1 MSNQITQSQYNTA
14 HQNIRNTYIRVDLL
28 NFQFLTVDSLE
39 GNLLKGSVS
48 IDANSD
54 MRRTC
59 NIELVVTDSS
69 YNVQAGG
76 KIWLDKYI
84 QIYVGIDDIRT
95 GEISWTNMGIYLI
108 NQPSYSYDAQTHT
121 LSFQGV
127 DLMAKLTGLRN
138 GYVTGLAGEDKV
150 LLSVGQNIRE
160 IIIGILKENG
170 FNRYVVSE
178 CKNID
183 GAIQDI
189 PYEMEFEQGSTWWD
203 VLEALRDILP
213 SYQMY
218 FDADGIFHYD
228 MIPYRANDPI
238 RIDLNTWD
246 NNAISESV
254 DVDFES
260 VKNAIEVYG
269 TIHEPDNFSE
279 KDKTTVQDNIIVPQF
294 SALTELKEYD
304 MIGLVLPED
313 ATSGG
318 GILYT
323 IDGENLTTEVGSVT
337 NETFLPQGGYV
348 VSESLILTNGE
359 GLVINFLGHHSI
371 VNASGAPIMQLAKDT
386 YWVFS
391 YQANGTWLF
400 MGHAQAQAKWQDN
413 NPNSPFY
420 VGSSIGKITL
430 PLYGDDYE
438 NIQTDEL
445 ALERAK
451 YEIYLRCRLNDTI
464 NVTTVPIYW
473 ADVGWKVNYRPLGG
487 NIINQYL
494 VQSID
499 VDLAPDGKQTWNL
512 SRFYPLYESF

>member
-39 GNLLKGSVS
+39 GNLLKGSVN

-59 NIELVVTDSS
+59 NVELVVTDSS

-84 QIYVGIDDIRT
+84 QIYVGVDDIRT

-150 LLSVGQNIRE
+150 LISVGQNIRQV
-160 IIIGILKENG
+160 IIGILKESG

-178 CKNID
+178 CQNVD
-183 GAIQDI
+183 GAIQPV

-203 VLEALRDILP
+203 ILSALRDILP

-218 FDADGIFHYD
+218 FDVDGVFHYN
-228 MIPYRANDPI
+228 MIPYKADDPI

-254 DVDFES
+254 AVDFES
-260 VKNAIEVYG
+260 VKNAVEVYG
-269 TIHEPDNFSE
+269 VIHEPPFFCDS
-279 KDKTTVQDNIIVPQF
+279 DKATVSNAAIT
-294 SALTELKEYD
+294 LTVNESFELKEYA
-304 MIGLVLPED
+304 MVGFVLPDE
-313 ATSGG
+313 
-318 GILYT
+318 
-323 IDGENLTTEVGSVT
+323 
-337 NETFLPQGGYV
+337 
-348 VSESLILTNGE
+348 
-359 GLVINFLGHHSI
+359 
-371 VNASGAPIMQLAKDT
+371 ASGNITININSSGAKNLVNSSGQYIASLTKDT
-386 YWVFS
+386 YWVIT
-391 YQANGTWLF
+391 YQADGTWLF

-420 VGSSIGKITL
+420 VNGTIGKITL

-473 ADVGWKVNYRPLGG
+473 ADVGWKVNYIPLGG
-487 NIINQYL
+487 DTINQYL
-494 VQSID
+494 VQSIST
-499 VDLAPDGKQTWNL
+499 DLAPDGKQTWNL
-512 SRFYPLYESF
+512 SKFYPLYESF

>member
-14 HQNIRNTYIRVDLL
+14 HQNIRNTYIRVNLL

-95 GEISWTNMGIYLI
+95 GETSWTNMGIYLI

-150 LLSVGQNIRE
+150 VISVGQNIRE
-160 IIIGILKENG
+160 VIIGILKENG
-170 FNRYVVSE
+170 FNRYIVSE
-178 CKNID
+178 CQNVD
-183 GAIQDI
+183 GAIQNV

-203 VLEALRDILP
+203 VLVALRNILP

-218 FDADGIFHYD
+218 FDVDGVFHYD

-269 TIHEPDNFSE
+269 AIHEPPFFCD
-279 KDKTTVQDNIIVPQF
+279 KDKATVTD
-294 SALTELKEYD
+294 SAISLAVNESFELKEYA
-304 MIGLVLPED
+304 MVGFVLPSD
-313 ATSGG
+313 VSGN
-318 GILYT
+318 IT
-323 IDGENLTTEVGSVT
+323 ININNTGAKNL
-337 NETFLPQGGYV
+337 
-348 VSESLILTNGE
+348 
-359 GLVINFLGHHSI
+359 
-371 VNASGAPIMQLAKDT
+371 VNSSGQNIISLAKNT
-386 YWVFS
+386 YWVII
-391 YQANGTWLF
+391 YQANGAWLF

-420 VGSSIGKITL
+420 VNGTIGKITL

-487 NIINQYL
+487 DVINQYL
-494 VQSID
+494 VQSIST
-499 VDLAPDGKQTWNL
+499 DLAPDGKQTWNL

>member
-14 HQNIRNTYIRVDLL
+14 HQNIRNTYIKVNLL

-54 MRRTC
+54 MRKTC

-95 GEISWTNMGIYLI
+95 GETSWTNMGIYLI

-150 LLSVGQNIRE
+150 VISVGQNIRE
-160 IIIGILKENG
+160 VIIGILKENG
-170 FNRYVVSE
+170 FNRYIVSE
-178 CKNID
+178 CQNVD
-183 GAIQDI
+183 GAIQNV
-189 PYEMEFEQGSTWWD
+189 PYKMEFEQGSTWWD
-203 VLEALRDILP
+203 VLSALRNILP

-218 FDADGIFHYD
+218 FDVDGIFHYD
-228 MIPYRANDPI
+228 MIPYKADDPI

-246 NNAISESV
+246 NNAISGSV

-269 TIHEPDNFSE
+269 VIHEPPFFCD
-279 KDKTTVQDNIIVPQF
+279 KDKATVTD
-294 SALTELKEYD
+294 SAISLTVNESFELKEYT
-304 MIGLVLPED
+304 MVGFVLPSN
-313 ATSGG
+313 ANGNITININNTGAKNLINSSGQNITS
-318 GILYT
+318 L
-323 IDGENLTTEVGSVT
+323 D
-337 NETFLPQGGYV
+337 
-348 VSESLILTNGE
+348 
-359 GLVINFLGHHSI
+359 
-371 VNASGAPIMQLAKDT
+371 KDI
-386 YWVFS
+386 YWVII

-420 VGSSIGKITL
+420 VGGSIGKITL
-430 PLYGDDYE
+430 PLYGEDYE

-487 NIINQYL
+487 DVINQYL
-494 VQSID
+494 VQSIS

>member
-14 HQNIRNTYIRVDLL
+14 HQNIRNTYIKVNLL

-150 LLSVGQNIRE
+150 VISVGQNIRE
-160 IIIGILKENG
+160 VIIGILKENG
-170 FNRYVVSE
+170 FNRYIVSE
-178 CKNID
+178 CQNTD
-183 GAIQDI
+183 GAIQAV

-203 VLEALRDILP
+203 VLSALRNILP

-218 FDADGIFHYD
+218 FDVDGVFHYD

-269 TIHEPDNFSE
+269 VIHEPSFFCD
-279 KDKTTVQDNIIVPQF
+279 KDKATVTN
-294 SALTELKEYD
+294 SAISLTVNESFELKEYA
-304 MIGLVLPED
+304 MVGFVLPSNVSGNITININNTG
-313 ATSGG
+313 AKNLVNSSGKRITS
-318 GILYT
+318 
-323 IDGENLTTEVGSVT
+323 
-337 NETFLPQGGYV
+337 
-348 VSESLILTNGE
+348 
-359 GLVINFLGHHSI
+359 
-371 VNASGAPIMQLAKDT
+371 LAKNT
-386 YWVFS
+386 YWVII
-391 YQANGTWLF
+391 YQANSTWLF

-420 VGSSIGKITL
+420 VGGTIGKIAL
-430 PLYGDDYE
+430 PLYGEDYE

-473 ADVGWKVNYRPLGG
+473 ADVGWKVNYSPLGG
-487 NIINQYL
+487 DVINQYL
-494 VQSID
+494 VQSIST
-499 VDLAPDGKQTWNL
+499 DLAPDGKQTWNL

>member
-14 HQNIRNTYIRVDLL
+14 HQNIRNTYIRVNLL

-95 GEISWTNMGIYLI
+95 GETSWTNMGIYLI

-150 LLSVGQNIRE
+150 VISVGQNIRE
-160 IIIGILKENG
+160 VIIGILKENG
-170 FNRYVVSE
+170 FNRYIVSE
-178 CKNID
+178 CQNVD
-183 GAIQDI
+183 GAIQNV

-203 VLEALRDILP
+203 VLVALRNILP

-218 FDADGIFHYD
+218 FDVDGVFHYD
-228 MIPYRANDPI
+228 MIPYKADDPI

-269 TIHEPDNFSE
+269 AIHEPPFFCD
-279 KDKTTVQDNIIVPQF
+279 KDKATVTD
-294 SALTELKEYD
+294 SAISLAVNESFELKEYA
-304 MIGLVLPED
+304 MVGFVLPSD
-313 ATSGG
+313 VSGN
-318 GILYT
+318 IT
-323 IDGENLTTEVGSVT
+323 ININNTGAKNL
-337 NETFLPQGGYV
+337 
-348 VSESLILTNGE
+348 
-359 GLVINFLGHHSI
+359 
-371 VNASGAPIMQLAKDT
+371 VNSSGQNIISLAKNT
-386 YWVFS
+386 YWVII
-391 YQANGTWLF
+391 YQANGAWLF

-420 VGSSIGKITL
+420 VNGTIGKITL

-487 NIINQYL
+487 DVINQYL
-494 VQSID
+494 VQSIST
-499 VDLAPDGKQTWNL
+499 DLAPDGKQTWNL

>member
-14 HQNIRNTYIRVDLL
+14 HQNIRNTYIRVNLL

-48 IDANSD
+48 VDANSD

-150 LLSVGQNIRE
+150 LISVGQNIRE
-160 IIIGILKENG
+160 VIIGILKENG
-170 FNRYVVSE
+170 FNRYIVSE
-178 CKNID
+178 CQNVD
-183 GAIQDI
+183 GAIQNV

-203 VLEALRDILP
+203 VLVALRNILP

-218 FDADGIFHYD
+218 FDVDGIFHYD
-228 MIPYRANDPI
+228 MIPYKADDPI

-254 DVDFES
+254 NVGFES
-260 VKNAIEVYG
+260 VKNAVEVYG
-269 TIHEPDNFSE
+269 AIHEPPFFCDS
-279 KDKTTVQDNIIVPQF
+279 DKATVSN
-294 SALTELKEYD
+294 SAISLTVNESFELKEYT
-304 MIGLVLPED
+304 MVGFVLPSD
-313 ATSGG
+313 VSGNITININNTGAKNLINSSGQNITS
-318 GILYT
+318 L
-323 IDGENLTTEVGSVT
+323 D
-337 NETFLPQGGYV
+337 
-348 VSESLILTNGE
+348 
-359 GLVINFLGHHSI
+359 
-371 VNASGAPIMQLAKDT
+371 KDT
-386 YWVFS
+386 YWVII

-487 NIINQYL
+487 DVINQYL
-494 VQSID
+494 VQSIS

>member
-14 HQNIRNTYIRVDLL
+14 HQNIRNTYIRVNLL

-108 NQPSYSYDAQTHT
+108 NQPSYSYNAQTHT

-150 LLSVGQNIRE
+150 LISVGQNIRE
-160 IIIGILKENG
+160 VIISILKENG
-170 FNRYVVSE
+170 FNRYIVSE
-178 CKNID
+178 CQNVD
-183 GAIQDI
+183 GAIQNV

-203 VLEALRDILP
+203 VLAALRNILP

-218 FDADGIFHYD
+218 FDVDGIFHYD
-228 MIPYRANDPI
+228 MIPYKADDPI

-254 DVDFES
+254 NVDFES
-260 VKNAIEVYG
+260 VKNAVEVYG
-269 TIHEPDNFSE
+269 AIHEPPFFCD
-279 KDKTTVQDNIIVPQF
+279 KDKATVSN
-294 SALTELKEYD
+294 SAISLTVNESFELKEYT
-304 MIGLVLPED
+304 MVGFVLPSD
-313 ATSGG
+313 VSGNITININNTGAKNLINSSGQNTTS
-318 GILYT
+318 
-323 IDGENLTTEVGSVT
+323 
-337 NETFLPQGGYV
+337 
-348 VSESLILTNGE
+348 
-359 GLVINFLGHHSI
+359 
-371 VNASGAPIMQLAKDT
+371 LAKDT
-386 YWVFS
+386 YWVII

-420 VGSSIGKITL
+420 VNGTIGKITL

-487 NIINQYL
+487 DVINQYL
-494 VQSID
+494 VQSIS

>member
-14 HQNIRNTYIRVDLL
+14 HQNIRNAYIRVNLL

-150 LLSVGQNIRE
+150 LISVGQNIRE
-160 IIIGILKENG
+160 VIIGILKENG
-170 FNRYVVSE
+170 FNRYIVSE
-178 CKNID
+178 CQNVD
-183 GAIQDI
+183 GAIQNV

-203 VLEALRDILP
+203 VLVALRNILP

-218 FDADGIFHYD
+218 FDVDGIFHYD
-228 MIPYRANDPI
+228 MIPYKADDPI

-254 DVDFES
+254 NVGFES
-260 VKNAIEVYG
+260 VKNAVEVYG
-269 TIHEPDNFSE
+269 AIHEPPFFCDS
-279 KDKTTVQDNIIVPQF
+279 DKATVSN
-294 SALTELKEYD
+294 SAISLTVNESFELKEYT
-304 MIGLVLPED
+304 MVGFVLPSD
-313 ATSGG
+313 VSGNITININNTGAKNLINSSGQNITS
-318 GILYT
+318 L
-323 IDGENLTTEVGSVT
+323 D
-337 NETFLPQGGYV
+337 
-348 VSESLILTNGE
+348 
-359 GLVINFLGHHSI
+359 
-371 VNASGAPIMQLAKDT
+371 KDT
-386 YWVFS
+386 YWVII

-487 NIINQYL
+487 DVINQYL
-494 VQSID
+494 VQSIST
-499 VDLAPDGKQTWNL
+499 DLAPDGKQTWNL

>member
-1 MSNQITQSQYNTA
+1 MSNQITQSQYNTV
-14 HQNIRNTYIRVDLL
+14 HQNIRNTYIRVNLL

-39 GNLLKGSVS
+39 GNLLKGSVN

-108 NQPSYSYDAQTHT
+108 NQPSYTYDAQTHT

-150 LLSVGQNIRE
+150 LISVGQNIRE
-160 IIIGILKENG
+160 VIIGILKENG

-178 CKNID
+178 CQNVD
-183 GAIQDI
+183 GAIQAV
-189 PYEMEFEQGSTWWD
+189 PYDMEFEQGATWWE
-203 VLEALRDILP
+203 VLSALRDILP

-218 FDADGIFHYD
+218 FDIDGVFHYD
-228 MIPYRANDPI
+228 MIPYKADDPI

-246 NNAISESV
+246 NNAISHSV
-254 DVDFES
+254 DIDFES
-260 VKNAIEVYG
+260 VKNAVEVYG
-269 TIHEPDNFSE
+269 VIHEPSFFCDS
-279 KDKTTVQDNIIVPQF
+279 DKATVSNATIT
-294 SALTELKEYD
+294 LTVNESFELKEYT
-304 MIGLVLPED
+304 MVGFVLP
-313 ATSGG
+313 S
-318 GILYT
+318 
-323 IDGENLTTEVGSVT
+323 
-337 NETFLPQGGYV
+337 
-348 VSESLILTNGE
+348 
-359 GLVINFLGHHSI
+359 
-371 VNASGAPIMQLAKDT
+371 NASGNITININSTGAKNLVNSSNKRITSLAKDT
-386 YWVFS
+386 YWVII

-400 MGHAQAQAKWQDN
+400 MGHAQAQAKWQDD

-420 VGSSIGKITL
+420 VGSSIGRITL

-473 ADVGWKVNYRPLGG
+473 ADVGWKVNYQPLGG
-487 NIINQYL
+487 DVINQYL
-494 VQSID
+494 VQSITT
-499 VDLAPDGKQTWNL
+499 DLASDGKQTWNL

>member
-14 HQNIRNTYIRVDLL
+14 HQNIRNTYIRVNLL

-138 GYVTGLAGEDKV
+138 GYVTGLDSEDKV

-178 CKNID
+178 CQNVD
-183 GAIQDI
+183 GAIQNV

-203 VLEALRDILP
+203 VLDALRNILP

-218 FDADGIFHYD
+218 FDVDGVFHYD
-228 MIPYRANDPI
+228 MIPYKADDPI

-246 NNAISESV
+246 DNAISESV
-254 DVDFES
+254 AVDFES
-260 VKNAIEVYG
+260 VKNAVEVYG
-269 TIHEPDNFSE
+269 VIHEPSFFCDS
-279 KDKTTVQDNIIVPQF
+279 DKATVSD
-294 SALTELKEYD
+294 SAISLTVNESFELKKYT
-304 MIGLVLPED
+304 MVGFVLPSGVSGNITININNTG
-313 ATSGG
+313 AKNLVNSSGRNITS
-318 GILYT
+318 L
-323 IDGENLTTEVGSVT
+323 D
-337 NETFLPQGGYV
+337 
-348 VSESLILTNGE
+348 
-359 GLVINFLGHHSI
+359 
-371 VNASGAPIMQLAKDT
+371 KDI
-386 YWVFS
+386 YWVII
-391 YQANGTWLF
+391 YQTNGTWLF

-420 VGSSIGKITL
+420 VNGTIGKITL

-451 YEIYLRCRLNDTI
+451 YEIYLRCRLNDAI
-464 NVTTVPIYW
+464 NVITVPIYW

-487 NIINQYL
+487 DIINQYL
-494 VQSID
+494 VQSIS
-499 VDLAPDGKQTWNL
+499 VDLAPDGKQIWNL

>member
-14 HQNIRNTYIRVDLL
+14 HQNIRNTYIRVNLL

-59 NIELVVTDSS
+59 NVELVVTDSS

-84 QIYVGIDDIRT
+84 QIYVGVDDIHT

-108 NQPSYSYDAQTHT
+108 NQPSYSYDAQAHT

-150 LLSVGQNIRE
+150 LISVGQNIRE
-160 IIIGILKENG
+160 IIIGILKQNG

-178 CKNID
+178 CRNVD
-183 GAIQDI
+183 GAIQNV
-189 PYEMEFEQGSTWWD
+189 PYDMEFEQGSTWWD
-203 VLEALRDILP
+203 VLVALRDILP

-218 FDADGIFHYD
+218 FDVDGIFHYD

-254 DVDFES
+254 NVDFES
-260 VKNAIEVYG
+260 VKNAVEVYG
-269 TIHEPDNFSE
+269 ATHEPPFFCDS
-279 KDKTTVQDNIIVPQF
+279 DKATVSNAAI
-294 SALTELKEYD
+294 SLTVNESFELKEYA
-304 MIGLVLPED
+304 MVGFVLP
-313 ATSGG
+313 S
-318 GILYT
+318 
-323 IDGENLTTEVGSVT
+323 
-337 NETFLPQGGYV
+337 
-348 VSESLILTNGE
+348 
-359 GLVINFLGHHSI
+359 
-371 VNASGAPIMQLAKDT
+371 NASGSITININSTGAKNLVNSSGKRITSLAKNT
-386 YWVFS
+386 YWVIV

-420 VGSSIGKITL
+420 VNGTIGKITL

-487 NIINQYL
+487 DVINQYL
-494 VQSID
+494 VQSIST
-499 VDLAPDGKQTWNL
+499 DLAPNGKQTWNL

>member
-14 HQNIRNTYIRVDLL
+14 HQNIRNTYIRVNLL

-150 LLSVGQNIRE
+150 VISVGQNIRE
-160 IIIGILKENG
+160 VIIGILKENG

-178 CKNID
+178 CQNVD
-183 GAIQDI
+183 GAIQTV

-203 VLEALRDILP
+203 VLVALRNILP

-218 FDADGIFHYD
+218 FDVDGVFHYD

-260 VKNAIEVYG
+260 VKNAVEVYG
-269 TIHEPDNFSE
+269 AIHEPPFFCD
-279 KDKTTVQDNIIVPQF
+279 KDKATVTN
-294 SALTELKEYD
+294 SAIFLAVNESFELKEYT
-304 MIGLVLPED
+304 MVGFVLPSD
-313 ATSGG
+313 VSGN
-318 GILYT
+318 IT
-323 IDGENLTTEVGSVT
+323 ININNIGAKNLVNSSGQNITA
-337 NETFLPQGGYV
+337 
-348 VSESLILTNGE
+348 LT
-359 GLVINFLGHHSI
+359 
-371 VNASGAPIMQLAKDT
+371 KDT
-386 YWVFS
+386 YWVII
-391 YQANGTWLF
+391 YQANGAWLF

-420 VGSSIGKITL
+420 VNGTIGKITL

-487 NIINQYL
+487 DVINQYL
-494 VQSID
+494 VQSIST
-499 VDLAPDGKQTWNL
+499 DLAPDGKQTWNL

>member
-14 HQNIRNTYIRVDLL
+14 HQNIRNTYIRVNLL

-39 GNLLKGSVS
+39 GNLLKGSIS

-76 KIWLDKYI
+76 KIWIDKYI

-150 LLSVGQNIRE
+150 LISVGQNIRE
-160 IIIGILKENG
+160 VIIGILKENG
-170 FNRYVVSE
+170 FNRYIVSE
-178 CKNID
+178 CQNVD
-183 GAIQDI
+183 GAIQNV

-203 VLEALRDILP
+203 VLVALRNILP

-218 FDADGIFHYD
+218 FDVDGIFHYD

-246 NNAISESV
+246 NNAISGSV
-254 DVDFES
+254 NIDFES
-260 VKNAIEVYG
+260 VKNAVEVYG
-269 TIHEPDNFSE
+269 AIHEPPFFCDS
-279 KDKTTVQDNIIVPQF
+279 DKATVSNAAI
-294 SALTELKEYD
+294 SLTVNESFELKEYT
-304 MIGLVLPED
+304 MVGFVLP
-313 ATSGG
+313 
-318 GILYT
+318 
-323 IDGENLTTEVGSVT
+323 N
-337 NETFLPQGGYV
+337 
-348 VSESLILTNGE
+348 
-359 GLVINFLGHHSI
+359 
-371 VNASGAPIMQLAKDT
+371 NASGDITININSTGAKNLVDSSGKRITSLAQNT
-386 YWVFS
+386 YWVII

-473 ADVGWKVNYRPLGG
+473 ADVGWKVNYRPPGG
-487 NIINQYL
+487 DVINQYL
-494 VQSID
+494 VQSIST
-499 VDLAPDGKQTWNL
+499 DLAPDGKQTWNL

>member
-14 HQNIRNTYIRVDLL
+14 HQNIRNTYIRVNLL

-150 LLSVGQNIRE
+150 VISVGQNIRE
-160 IIIGILKENG
+160 VIIGILKENG
-170 FNRYVVSE
+170 FNRYIVSE
-178 CKNID
+178 CQNVD
-183 GAIQDI
+183 GAIQTV

-203 VLEALRDILP
+203 VLVALRNILP

-218 FDADGIFHYD
+218 FDVDGVFHYD

-260 VKNAIEVYG
+260 VKNAVEVYG
-269 TIHEPDNFSE
+269 AIHEPPFFCD
-279 KDKTTVQDNIIVPQF
+279 KDKATVTN
-294 SALTELKEYD
+294 SAIFLAVNESFELKEYT
-304 MIGLVLPED
+304 MVGFVLPSD
-313 ATSGG
+313 VSGN
-318 GILYT
+318 IT
-323 IDGENLTTEVGSVT
+323 ININNIGAKNLVNSSGQNITA
-337 NETFLPQGGYV
+337 
-348 VSESLILTNGE
+348 LT
-359 GLVINFLGHHSI
+359 
-371 VNASGAPIMQLAKDT
+371 KDT
-386 YWVFS
+386 YWVII
-391 YQANGTWLF
+391 YQANGAWLF

-420 VGSSIGKITL
+420 VNGTIGKITL

-487 NIINQYL
+487 DVINQYL
-494 VQSID
+494 VQSIST
-499 VDLAPDGKQTWNL
+499 DLAPDGKQTWNL

>member
-14 HQNIRNTYIRVDLL
+14 HQNIRNTYIRVNLL

-95 GEISWTNMGIYLI
+95 GETSWTNMGIYLI

-150 LLSVGQNIRE
+150 VISVGQNIRE
-160 IIIGILKENG
+160 VIIGILKENG

-178 CKNID
+178 CQNTD
-183 GAIQDI
+183 GAIQAV
-189 PYEMEFEQGSTWWD
+189 PYDMEFEQGSTWWD
-203 VLEALRDILP
+203 VLVALRNILP

-218 FDADGIFHYD
+218 FDVDGIFHYD
-228 MIPYRANDPI
+228 MIPYKTNDPI

-269 TIHEPDNFSE
+269 VIHEPPFFCD
-279 KDKTTVQDNIIVPQF
+279 KDKATVAD
-294 SALTELKEYD
+294 SAISLTVNESFELKEYA
-304 MIGLVLPED
+304 MVGFVLPSD
-313 ATSGG
+313 VSGNITININNTGAKNLVNSSGQNITS
-318 GILYT
+318 
-323 IDGENLTTEVGSVT
+323 
-337 NETFLPQGGYV
+337 
-348 VSESLILTNGE
+348 
-359 GLVINFLGHHSI
+359 LVKN
-371 VNASGAPIMQLAKDT
+371 T
-386 YWVFS
+386 YWVII
-391 YQANGTWLF
+391 YQANSTWLF

-420 VGSSIGKITL
+420 VNGTIGKITL
-430 PLYGDDYE
+430 PLYGEDYE

-487 NIINQYL
+487 DVINQYL
-494 VQSID
+494 VQSIS

>member
-14 HQNIRNTYIRVDLL
+14 HQNIRNTYIRVNLL

-150 LLSVGQNIRE
+150 LISVGQNIRE
-160 IIIGILKENG
+160 VIIGILKENG
-170 FNRYVVSE
+170 FNRYIVSE
-178 CKNID
+178 CQNVD
-183 GAIQDI
+183 GAIQAV
-189 PYEMEFEQGSTWWD
+189 PYDMEFEQGATWWD
-203 VLEALRDILP
+203 VLVALRNILP

-218 FDADGIFHYD
+218 FDVDGIFHYD
-228 MIPYRANDPI
+228 IIPYKANDPI

-260 VKNAIEVYG
+260 VKNAVEVYG
-269 TIHEPDNFSE
+269 AIHEPPFFCD
-279 KDKTTVQDNIIVPQF
+279 KDKATVSNATIT
-294 SALTELKEYD
+294 LTVNESFELKEYA
-304 MIGLVLPED
+304 MVGFVLP
-313 ATSGG
+313 
-318 GILYT
+318 I
-323 IDGENLTTEVGSVT
+323 
-337 NETFLPQGGYV
+337 
-348 VSESLILTNGE
+348 
-359 GLVINFLGHHSI
+359 
-371 VNASGAPIMQLAKDT
+371 NASGNITININNIGAKNLVNSSGQNITTLDKVT
-386 YWVFS
+386 YWVII

-487 NIINQYL
+487 DVINQYL
-494 VQSID
+494 VQSIST
-499 VDLAPDGKQTWNL
+499 DLAPNGKQTWNL

>member
-14 HQNIRNTYIRVDLL
+14 HQNIRNTYIRVNLL

-48 IDANSD
+48 VDANSD

-150 LLSVGQNIRE
+150 LISVGQNIRE
-160 IIIGILKENG
+160 VIIGILKENG
-170 FNRYVVSE
+170 FNRYIVSE
-178 CKNID
+178 CQNVD
-183 GAIQDI
+183 GAIQNV

-203 VLEALRDILP
+203 VLVALRNILP

-218 FDADGIFHYD
+218 FDVDGIFHYD
-228 MIPYRANDPI
+228 MIPYKADDPI

-254 DVDFES
+254 NVGFES
-260 VKNAIEVYG
+260 VKNAVEVYG
-269 TIHEPDNFSE
+269 AIHEPPFFCDS
-279 KDKTTVQDNIIVPQF
+279 DKATVSN
-294 SALTELKEYD
+294 SAISLTVNESFELKEYT
-304 MIGLVLPED
+304 MVGFVLPSD
-313 ATSGG
+313 VSGNITININNTGAKNLINSSGQNTTS
-318 GILYT
+318 L
-323 IDGENLTTEVGSVT
+323 D
-337 NETFLPQGGYV
+337 
-348 VSESLILTNGE
+348 
-359 GLVINFLGHHSI
+359 
-371 VNASGAPIMQLAKDT
+371 KDT
-386 YWVFS
+386 YWVII

-487 NIINQYL
+487 NVINQYL
-494 VQSID
+494 VQSIST
-499 VDLAPDGKQTWNL
+499 DLAPDGKQTWNL

>member
-14 HQNIRNTYIRVDLL
+14 HQNIRNTYIRVNLL

-95 GEISWTNMGIYLI
+95 GETSWTNMGIYLI
-108 NQPSYSYDAQTHT
+108 NQPSYSYNAETHT

-150 LLSVGQNIRE
+150 LISVGQNIRQV
-160 IIIGILKENG
+160 IIGILKQNG

-178 CKNID
+178 CRNVD
-183 GAIQDI
+183 GAIQSV

-203 VLEALRDILP
+203 VLVALRDILP
-213 SYQMY
+213 FYQMY
-218 FDADGIFHYD
+218 FDVDGIFHYD

-246 NNAISESV
+246 NNALSESV
-254 DVDFES
+254 DIDFES
-260 VKNAIEVYG
+260 VKNSVEVYG
-269 TIHEPDNFSE
+269 VIHEPPFFCD
-279 KDKTTVQDNIIVPQF
+279 KDKGTVSNAAI
-294 SALTELKEYD
+294 SLTVNESFELKEYA
-304 MIGLVLPED
+304 MVGFVLP
-313 ATSGG
+313 S
-318 GILYT
+318 
-323 IDGENLTTEVGSVT
+323 
-337 NETFLPQGGYV
+337 
-348 VSESLILTNGE
+348 
-359 GLVINFLGHHSI
+359 
-371 VNASGAPIMQLAKDT
+371 NASGNITININSTGAKSLVNSSGKRITSLAKNI
-386 YWVFS
+386 YWVII

-413 NPNSPFY
+413 NPHSPFY
-420 VGSSIGKITL
+420 VGGSIGKITL

-473 ADVGWKVNYRPLGG
+473 ADVGWKVNYRPLDG
-487 NIINQYL
+487 NVINQYL
-494 VQSID
+494 VQSVS

>member
-14 HQNIRNTYIRVDLL
+14 HQNIRNTYIRVNLL

-95 GEISWTNMGIYLI
+95 GETSWTNMGIYLI

-150 LLSVGQNIRE
+150 VISVGQNIRE
-160 IIIGILKENG
+160 VIIGILKENG
-170 FNRYVVSE
+170 FNRYIVSE
-178 CKNID
+178 CQNVD
-183 GAIQDI
+183 GAIQNV

-203 VLEALRDILP
+203 VLVALRNILP

-218 FDADGIFHYD
+218 FDVDGVFHYD
-228 MIPYRANDPI
+228 MIPYKADDPI

-269 TIHEPDNFSE
+269 VIHEPPFFCD
-279 KDKTTVQDNIIVPQF
+279 KDKATVTG
-294 SALTELKEYD
+294 SAISLTVNESFELKEYT
-304 MIGLVLPED
+304 MVGFVLPSD
-313 ATSGG
+313 VSGNITININNTGAKNLVNSSGQNITS
-318 GILYT
+318 
-323 IDGENLTTEVGSVT
+323 
-337 NETFLPQGGYV
+337 
-348 VSESLILTNGE
+348 
-359 GLVINFLGHHSI
+359 
-371 VNASGAPIMQLAKDT
+371 LAKNT
-386 YWVFS
+386 YWVII
-391 YQANGTWLF
+391 YQANSTWLF

-420 VGSSIGKITL
+420 VGGTIGKIAL
-430 PLYGDDYE
+430 PLYGEDYE

-487 NIINQYL
+487 DVINQYL
-494 VQSID
+494 VQSIST
-499 VDLAPDGKQTWNL
+499 DLAPDGKQTWNL

>member
-14 HQNIRNTYIRVDLL
+14 HQNIRNTYIRVNLL

-48 IDANSD
+48 VDANSD

-59 NIELVVTDSS
+59 DIELVVTDSS

-150 LLSVGQNIRE
+150 LISVGQNIRE
-160 IIIGILKENG
+160 VIIGILKENG
-170 FNRYVVSE
+170 FNRYIVSE
-178 CKNID
+178 CQNVD
-183 GAIQDI
+183 GAIQNV
-189 PYEMEFEQGSTWWD
+189 PYEMEFEQGATWWD
-203 VLEALRDILP
+203 VLVALRNILP

-218 FDADGIFHYD
+218 FDVDGIFHYD
-228 MIPYRANDPI
+228 IIPYKANDPI

-260 VKNAIEVYG
+260 VKNAVEVYG
-269 TIHEPDNFSE
+269 AIHEPPFFCD
-279 KDKTTVQDNIIVPQF
+279 KDKATVVD
-294 SALTELKEYD
+294 SAISLTVNESFELKEYA
-304 MIGLVLPED
+304 MVGFVLP
-313 ATSGG
+313 
-318 GILYT
+318 
-323 IDGENLTTEVGSVT
+323 N
-337 NETFLPQGGYV
+337 
-348 VSESLILTNGE
+348 
-359 GLVINFLGHHSI
+359 
-371 VNASGAPIMQLAKDT
+371 NASGDITININNTGAKNLVNSSGQNITSLDKDI
-386 YWVFS
+386 YWVII

-487 NIINQYL
+487 DIINQYL
-494 VQSID
+494 VQSIST
-499 VDLAPDGKQTWNL
+499 DLAPDGKQTWNL

>member
-14 HQNIRNTYIRVDLL
+14 HQNIRNTYIKVNLL

-59 NIELVVTDSS
+59 SVELVVTDSS

-84 QIYVGIDDIRT
+84 QIYVGIEDIRT
-95 GEISWTNMGIYLI
+95 KEISWTNMGIYLI
-108 NQPSYSYDAQTHT
+108 NQPSYNYDAQTHT

-150 LLSVGQNIRE
+150 VISVGQDIRE
-160 IIIGILKENG
+160 VIIGILKENG

-178 CKNID
+178 CQNTD
-183 GAIQDI
+183 GAIQAV
-189 PYEMEFEQGSTWWD
+189 PYDMEFEQGSTWWD
-203 VLEALRDILP
+203 VLSALRDILP
-213 SYQMY
+213 SYQIY
-218 FDADGIFHYD
+218 FDVDGVFHYD
-228 MIPYRANDPI
+228 MIPYKADDPI

-254 DVDFES
+254 DIDFES
-260 VKNAIEVYG
+260 VKNAVEVYG
-269 TIHEPDNFSE
+269 VIHEPPFFCD
-279 KDKTTVQDNIIVPQF
+279 KDKATVTNSTI
-294 SALTELKEYD
+294 SLTVNESFELKEYT
-304 MIGLVLPED
+304 MVGFVLPD
-313 ATSGG
+313 DVQGTAITVNVNNAGAKQVVNSGG
-318 GILYT
+318 VNIT
-323 IDGENLTTEVGSVT
+323 SLT
-337 NETFLPQGGYV
+337 
-348 VSESLILTNGE
+348 
-359 GLVINFLGHHSI
+359 
-371 VNASGAPIMQLAKDT
+371 KDT
-386 YWVFS
+386 YWVII
-391 YQANGTWLF
+391 YQADGTWLF
-400 MGHAQAQAKWQDN
+400 MGHAQARAKWQDN

-420 VGSSIGKITL
+420 VGGTIGKITL
-430 PLYGDDYE
+430 PLYGEDYE

-464 NVTTVPIYW
+464 NVTTIPIYW

-487 NIINQYL
+487 DVINQYL

>member
-14 HQNIRNTYIRVDLL
+14 HQNIRNTYIRVNLL

-150 LLSVGQNIRE
+150 LVSVGQNIRE
-160 IIIGILKENG
+160 IIIGILKQNG

-178 CKNID
+178 CQNVD
-183 GAIQDI
+183 GAIQNV

-203 VLEALRDILP
+203 GLVALRDILP

-218 FDADGIFHYD
+218 FDVDGVFHYD

-238 RIDLNTWD
+238 SIDLNTWD

-269 TIHEPDNFSE
+269 VIHEPSFFCD
-279 KDKTTVQDNIIVPQF
+279 KDKATVTN
-294 SALTELKEYD
+294 SAISLTVNESFELKEYA
-304 MIGLVLPED
+304 MVGFVLPSNVSGNITININNTGAKNLVD
-313 ATSGG
+313 SSGKRITS
-318 GILYT
+318 
-323 IDGENLTTEVGSVT
+323 
-337 NETFLPQGGYV
+337 
-348 VSESLILTNGE
+348 
-359 GLVINFLGHHSI
+359 
-371 VNASGAPIMQLAKDT
+371 LAKNT
-386 YWVFS
+386 YWVII
-391 YQANGTWLF
+391 YQANSTWLF

-420 VGSSIGKITL
+420 VGGTIGKIAL
-430 PLYGDDYE
+430 PLYGEDYE

-464 NVTTVPIYW
+464 NVTTVPLYW
-473 ADVGWKVNYRPLGG
+473 ADVGWKVNYRPLDGDV
-487 NIINQYL
+487 INQYL
-494 VQSID
+494 VQSIST
-499 VDLAPDGKQTWNL
+499 DLAPDGKQTWNL

>member
-14 HQNIRNTYIRVDLL
+14 HQNIRNTYIRVNLL

-95 GEISWTNMGIYLI
+95 GETSWTNMGIYLI

-138 GYVTGLAGEDKV
+138 GYVTGLAGKDKV
-150 LLSVGQNIRE
+150 VISVGQNIRE
-160 IIIGILKENG
+160 VIIGILKENG

-178 CKNID
+178 CQNVD
-183 GAIQDI
+183 GAIQSV

-203 VLEALRDILP
+203 VLSALRNILP

-218 FDADGIFHYD
+218 FDVDGIFHYD
-228 MIPYRANDPI
+228 MIPYKADDPI

-269 TIHEPDNFSE
+269 VIHEPPFFCD
-279 KDKTTVQDNIIVPQF
+279 KDKATVTDSII
-294 SALTELKEYD
+294 SLTVNESFELKEYT
-304 MIGLVLPED
+304 MVGFVLP
-313 ATSGG
+313 S
-318 GILYT
+318 
-323 IDGENLTTEVGSVT
+323 
-337 NETFLPQGGYV
+337 
-348 VSESLILTNGE
+348 
-359 GLVINFLGHHSI
+359 
-371 VNASGAPIMQLAKDT
+371 NASGDITININSIGAKNLVNSSGQNITSLAKNT
-386 YWVFS
+386 YWVII

-413 NPNSPFY
+413 NPHSPFY
-420 VGSSIGKITL
+420 VNGTIGKITL
-430 PLYGDDYE
+430 PLYGEDYE

-487 NIINQYL
+487 DVINQYL
-494 VQSID
+494 VQSIS

>member
-14 HQNIRNTYIRVDLL
+14 HQNIRNTYIRVNLL
-28 NFQFLTVDSLE
+28 NFQFSTVDSLE

-59 NIELVVTDSS
+59 NVELVVTDSS

-84 QIYVGIDDIRT
+84 QIYVGVDDIRT
-95 GEISWTNMGIYLI
+95 GETSWTNMGIYLI

-150 LLSVGQNIRE
+150 LVSVGQNIRE
-160 IIIGILKENG
+160 IIIGILKQNG

-178 CKNID
+178 CRNVD
-183 GAIQDI
+183 GAIQNV
-189 PYEMEFEQGSTWWD
+189 PYEMEFEQGSPWWA
-203 VLEALRDILP
+203 VLVALRDLFP
-213 SYQMY
+213 LYQMY
-218 FDADGIFHYD
+218 FDVDEIFHYD

-260 VKNAIEVYG
+260 VKNAVEVYG
-269 TIHEPDNFSE
+269 VTHEPPFFCDS
-279 KDKTTVQDNIIVPQF
+279 DKATVSNAAI
-294 SALTELKEYD
+294 SLTVNESFELKEYA
-304 MIGLVLPED
+304 MVGFVLP
-313 ATSGG
+313 S
-318 GILYT
+318 
-323 IDGENLTTEVGSVT
+323 
-337 NETFLPQGGYV
+337 
-348 VSESLILTNGE
+348 
-359 GLVINFLGHHSI
+359 
-371 VNASGAPIMQLAKDT
+371 NASGSITININSTGAKNLVNSSGKRITSLAKNT
-386 YWVFS
+386 YWVII

-487 NIINQYL
+487 DVINQYL
-494 VQSID
+494 VQSIST
-499 VDLAPDGKQTWNL
+499 DLAPNGKQTWNL

>member
-14 HQNIRNTYIRVDLL
+14 HQNIRNTYIRVNLL

-95 GEISWTNMGIYLI
+95 GETSWTNMGIYLI

-150 LLSVGQNIRE
+150 VISVGQNIQE
-160 IIIGILKENG
+160 VIIGILKENG
-170 FNRYVVSE
+170 FNRYIVSE
-178 CKNID
+178 CQNVD
-183 GAIQDI
+183 GAIQNV

-203 VLEALRDILP
+203 VLVALRNILP

-218 FDADGIFHYD
+218 FDVDGVFHYD
-228 MIPYRANDPI
+228 MIPYKADDPI

-269 TIHEPDNFSE
+269 VIHEPPFFCD
-279 KDKTTVQDNIIVPQF
+279 KDKATVTG
-294 SALTELKEYD
+294 SAISLTVNESFELKEYT
-304 MIGLVLPED
+304 MVGFVLPSD
-313 ATSGG
+313 VSGNITININNTGAKNLVNSSGQNITS
-318 GILYT
+318 
-323 IDGENLTTEVGSVT
+323 
-337 NETFLPQGGYV
+337 
-348 VSESLILTNGE
+348 
-359 GLVINFLGHHSI
+359 
-371 VNASGAPIMQLAKDT
+371 LAKNT
-386 YWVFS
+386 YWVII
-391 YQANGTWLF
+391 YQANSTWLF

-420 VGSSIGKITL
+420 VGGTIGKIAL
-430 PLYGDDYE
+430 PLYGEDYE

-487 NIINQYL
+487 DVINQYL
-494 VQSID
+494 VQSIS

>member
-14 HQNIRNTYIRVDLL
+14 HQNIRNTYIRVNLL

-59 NIELVVTDSS
+59 NVELVVTDSS

-84 QIYVGIDDIRT
+84 QIYVGVDDIRT
-95 GEISWTNMGIYLI
+95 GETSWTNMGIYLI

-150 LLSVGQNIRE
+150 LISVGQNIRE
-160 IIIGILKENG
+160 IIIGILKQNG

-178 CKNID
+178 CRNVD
-183 GAIQDI
+183 GAIQNV

-203 VLEALRDILP
+203 VLVALRDILP

-218 FDADGIFHYD
+218 FDVDGIFHYD

-260 VKNAIEVYG
+260 VKNAVEVYG
-269 TIHEPDNFSE
+269 VIHEPPFFCDS
-279 KDKTTVQDNIIVPQF
+279 DKATVSNAAI
-294 SALTELKEYD
+294 SLTVNESFELKEYA
-304 MIGLVLPED
+304 MVGFVLP
-313 ATSGG
+313 S
-318 GILYT
+318 
-323 IDGENLTTEVGSVT
+323 
-337 NETFLPQGGYV
+337 
-348 VSESLILTNGE
+348 
-359 GLVINFLGHHSI
+359 
-371 VNASGAPIMQLAKDT
+371 NASGSITININSTGAKNLVNSSGKRITSLAKNT
-386 YWVFS
+386 YWVII

-420 VGSSIGKITL
+420 VNGTIGKITL
-430 PLYGDDYE
+430 PLYGYDYE

-487 NIINQYL
+487 DVINQYL
-494 VQSID
+494 VQSIST
-499 VDLAPDGKQTWNL
+499 DLAPNGKQTWNL

>member
-14 HQNIRNTYIRVDLL
+14 HQNIRNTYIRVNLL

-59 NIELVVTDSS
+59 NVELVVTDSS

-84 QIYVGIDDIRT
+84 QIYVGVDDIRT
-95 GEISWTNMGIYLI
+95 GETSWTNMGIYLI
-108 NQPSYSYDAQTHT
+108 NQPSYRYDAQTHT

-150 LLSVGQNIRE
+150 LVSVGQNIRE
-160 IIIGILKENG
+160 IIIGILKQNG

-178 CKNID
+178 CRNVD
-183 GAIQDI
+183 GAIQNV

-203 VLEALRDILP
+203 VLVALRDILP

-218 FDADGIFHYD
+218 FDVDGIFHYD

-260 VKNAIEVYG
+260 VKNAVEVYG
-269 TIHEPDNFSE
+269 VIHEPSFFCDS
-279 KDKTTVQDNIIVPQF
+279 DKATVSNAAI
-294 SALTELKEYD
+294 SLTVNESFELKEYA
-304 MIGLVLPED
+304 MVGFVLP
-313 ATSGG
+313 S
-318 GILYT
+318 
-323 IDGENLTTEVGSVT
+323 
-337 NETFLPQGGYV
+337 
-348 VSESLILTNGE
+348 
-359 GLVINFLGHHSI
+359 
-371 VNASGAPIMQLAKDT
+371 NASGSITININSTGAKNLVNSSGKRITSLAKNT
-386 YWVFS
+386 YWVIV

-420 VGSSIGKITL
+420 VNGTIGKITL

-487 NIINQYL
+487 DVINQYL
-494 VQSID
+494 VQSIST
-499 VDLAPDGKQTWNL
+499 DLAPNGKQTWNL